1 MATLNHRATLTIGLS
16 LFKSTYKWQTE
27 HDSHCLTFIICLSNI
42 NPLSFP
48 CKLKFWTWYWPMT
61 NEGTAPAERYFKP
74 TVLRCY
80 YVYTVMNVYLETNY
94 ARDLH
99 SSTPQTWRL
108 FTHRVILTLFAWMAA
123 ALIAVKR
130 HGMTT
135 EIIYSLAVYVH
146 SLQMFRYNSDKANFQ
161 TFGFV

>member
-1 MATLNHRATLTIGLS
+1 VATLKHRAILTIELS
-16 LFKSTYKWQTE
+16 LFKSTYKWHTE
-27 HDSHCLTFIICLSNI
+27 HGSHYLTFIICLSII
-42 NPLSFP
+42 NPLSFL

-61 NEGTAPAERYFKP
+61 NEGNTPAERYFKP
-74 TVLRCY
+74 TVRRCY

-99 SSTPQTWRL
+99 SSTPWTWRL
-108 FTHRVILTLFAWMAA
+108 LTHTGILTSFVWTAA

-135 EIIYSLAVYVH
+135 EIIYSLGSVCTLSSAV
-146 SLQMFRYNSDKANFQ
+146 SLQFW
-161 TFGFV
+161 

>member
-1 MATLNHRATLTIGLS
+1 
-16 LFKSTYKWQTE
+16 
-27 HDSHCLTFIICLSNI
+27 
-42 NPLSFP
+42 
-48 CKLKFWTWYWPMT
+48 
-61 NEGTAPAERYFKP
+61 
-74 TVLRCY
+74 
-80 YVYTVMNVYLETNY
+80 
-94 ARDLH
+94 
-99 SSTPQTWRL
+99 
-108 FTHRVILTLFAWMAA
+108 MAA